1 LEKNMKLVKTVGA
14 LALAGFAAVG
24 GQAAVAAESGGYIGL
39 GVGLSQANIADNRI
53 RSQLQG
59 SWGLTM
65 TTIDDDDRDVGYK
78 LYGGYKFNKNFAVEG
93 GYFNLG
99 KFGFT
104 ANTATPGSSLTGSG
118 KFQGLNLD
126 LVGILPFTE
135 KFSAFGRAGFIYAEA
150 KDTFSGTGAVTVNTP
165 NPEKKEG
172 SYKYGLGLQY
182 DLTRSLGLRAEW
194 ERYRVNDA
202 VGNKG
207 DIDMA
212 LIGLV
217 YTFGAGKPAPKAAT
231 PPPAYVAPV
240 AAAPVA
246 AAPVAA
252 PPPPPPP
259 RAVTP
264 PPAPRKVTFS
274 ADSLFD
280 FDKAIVKPAGKQ
292 ALDRLAADLR
302 GANFDV
308 ITVTGYTDRIGSH
321 AYNMKLSTH
330 RAEAI
335 KTNLVESAGIPAGKI
350 AARGRG
356 GSDPVTRPGQCKGT
370 KATQALIACLQPD
383 RRVEVE
389 VSGTR

>member
-1 LEKNMKLVKTVGA
+1 MKLVKTVGA
-14 LALAGFAAVG
+14 LGLVGFAAVS
-24 GQAAVAAESGGYIGL
+24 GQAAVAADSGGYIGL

-104 ANTATPGSSLTGSG
+104 ANTTTPGSSFTGTA

-150 KDTFSGTGAVTVNTP
+150 KDTFSGTGAVTVNNP

-207 DIDMA
+207 DISMF
-212 LIGLV
+212 LVGLV
-217 YTFGAGKPAPKAAT
+217 YTFGAK
-231 PPPAYVAPV
+231 
-240 AAAPVA
+240 
-246 AAPVAA
+246 
-252 PPPPPPP
+252 
-259 RAVTP
+259 
-264 PPAPRKVTFS
+264 
-274 ADSLFD
+274 
-280 FDKAIVKPAGKQ
+280 
-292 ALDRLAADLR
+292 
-302 GANFDV
+302 
-308 ITVTGYTDRIGSH
+308 
-321 AYNMKLSTH
+321 
-330 RAEAI
+330 
-335 KTNLVESAGIPAGKI
+335 
-350 AARGRG
+350 
-356 GSDPVTRPGQCKGT
+356 
-370 KATQALIACLQPD
+370 
-383 RRVEVE
+383 
-389 VSGTR
+389 